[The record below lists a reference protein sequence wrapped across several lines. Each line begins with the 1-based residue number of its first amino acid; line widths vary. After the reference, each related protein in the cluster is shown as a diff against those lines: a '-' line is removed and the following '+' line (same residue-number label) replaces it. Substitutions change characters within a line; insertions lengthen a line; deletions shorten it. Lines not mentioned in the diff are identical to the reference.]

1 MAASPIFI
9 GSVRRATGTVSAANT
24 NRDGTGTIVTLF
36 TAGSSG
42 SAIFRI
48 RMKATGTTTAG
59 MIRLFGHD
67 GTSVRLDREFAV
79 SAVTPSGTVP
89 TWEAELFLNGNEMMV
104 LPSGHS
110 LRASTHNAETF
121 VITVE
126 GGDY

>member
-9 GSVRRATGTVSAANT
+9 GSVRRTLATISVANT
-24 NRDGTGTIVTLF
+24 NRDGTGTIANLF
-36 TAGSSG
+36 TAGANG

-48 RMKATGTTTAG
+48 RVKAISTTTAG
-59 MIRLFGHD
+59 MIRLYGHD
-67 GTSVRLDREFAV
+67 GSTTTLTREIPV

-89 TWEAELFLNGNEMMV
+89 TWEAELFFNGNEQIV

-110 LRASTHNAETF
+110 FRCSTNNAESF
-121 VITVE
+121 VVTVE